1 MDIQQ
6 LQERLREVEDVLKQV
21 HEAYAT
27 LEEYTYELVGG
38 ESETLTYTNTVVQTA
53 MNRLDYTS

>member
-27 LEEYTYELVGG
+27 LEEYTHELVGD
-38 ESETLTYTNTVVQTA
+38 ESETLTYTNAVVQTA